1 MKNLTSIILTLTLL
15 SSINVLKAQT
25 KFKEG
30 KLIIEFQIPDS
41 VSEKEKNLISF
52 TGYPMTIY
60 FKNGNMR
67 TETQSKMGTMI
78 IFQNTNSDE
87 FVTCADMMGNKIAMK
102 TSNASMEKMKSMLPV
117 GKPDIKYSDETKMI
131 AGVNCNKA
139 TVTYKDTIY
148 PTLDVW
154 YTKELDVANSSENT
168 IDGIDGFLMESSALK
183 DGIIIGSKITSF
195 EQVSVPDSLFKI
207 PEGYKMMDMDSLMSP
222 TKKDK

>member
-1 MKNLTSIILTLTLL
+1 MKNITSIILTLTLF

-25 KFKEG
+25 KINEG
-30 KLIIEFQIPDS
+30 KLIMEFQFPDS
-41 VSEKEKNLISF
+41 VSEKEKNLLPF
-52 TGYPMTIY
+52 TGNPMTIY

-67 TETQSKMGTMI
+67 TEIQGKMGTMI
-78 IFQNTNSDE
+78 IFQNTNSGE

-102 TSNASMEKMKSMLPV
+102 TSKVSMEKMKSMLPI

-131 AGVNCNKA
+131 SGVKCNRA

-168 IDGIDGFLMESSALK
+168 IDGIDGFLMESTALK

-195 EQVSVPDSLFKI
+195 EKVSVPDSLFKI
-207 PEGYKMMDMDSLMSP
+207 PEGYKMMDMDSLMTP